1 MEFLSINGRQD
12 LDISVTDR
20 ALNYGDGLFTTAKI
34 SQGKIELLAEH
45 IQRLEQGCAQIFIEG
60 VNFAWL
66 QEHII
71 EVAKAFPLA
80 VLKVVISAGA
90 GGRGYSR
97 TGVAH
102 PNVIVSVHPY
112 PTHYQHLQKVGIN
125 LGVANTMLGINPQ
138 LAGLKHLNRLEQ
150 VLVRKELDGR
160 AEDDLLVLNI
170 HQHIVETSSANIF
183 YQVNNK
189 WFTPDLKISGVN
201 GIIRQRILKAQ
212 PDVVLSKDNVSAL
225 ADVSAMFVCNCVFG
239 ITPVRCFNNT
249 ELDMQAVLSFKDSC
263 LC

>member
-1 MEFLSINGRQD
+1 M
-12 LDISVTDR
+12 
-20 ALNYGDGLFTTAKI
+20 
-34 SQGKIELLAEH
+34 LLLVCIH
-45 IQRLEQGCAQIFIEG
+45 IL
-60 VNFAWL
+60 
-66 QEHII
+66 
-71 EVAKAFPLA
+71 
-80 VLKVVISAGA
+80 
-90 GGRGYSR
+90 
-97 TGVAH
+97 
-102 PNVIVSVHPY
+102 
-112 PTHYQHLQKVGIN
+112 HYQHLQKVGIN

-249 ELDMQAVLSFKDSC
+249 ELDMQAVLSFKESC